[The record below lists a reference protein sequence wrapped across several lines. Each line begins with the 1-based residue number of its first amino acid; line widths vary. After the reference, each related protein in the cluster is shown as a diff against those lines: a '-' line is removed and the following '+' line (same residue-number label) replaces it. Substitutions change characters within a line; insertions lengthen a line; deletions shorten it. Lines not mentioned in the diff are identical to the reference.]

1 MSLGPAA
8 RRRVALYGG
17 AAVFAALALW
27 AIPAFLSRLA
37 PGVAVRRMDVEADAA
52 METEA
57 VKLLREYVRI
67 DTSNPPGRTRPAI
80 EFLARILGCEGIPV
94 TVTGADPE
102 RPILVARLKG
112 RTPTGRSRFTTT
124 RTSFRPE
131 IPRRGRSRRSRP
143 SAAMAPRATTSTGG
157 ERST

>member
-1 MSLGPAA
+1 MSLGPAT

-27 AIPAFLSRLA
+27 AIPAFLSRLV

-67 DTSNPPGRTRPAI
+67 DTTNPPGLTRPAI
-80 EFLARILGCEGIPV
+80 EFLARILP
-94 TVTGADPE
+94 
-102 RPILVARLKG
+102 
-112 RTPTGRSRFTTT
+112 
-124 RTSFRPE
+124 
-131 IPRRGRSRRSRP
+131 
-143 SAAMAPRATTSTGG
+143 
-157 ERST
+157 